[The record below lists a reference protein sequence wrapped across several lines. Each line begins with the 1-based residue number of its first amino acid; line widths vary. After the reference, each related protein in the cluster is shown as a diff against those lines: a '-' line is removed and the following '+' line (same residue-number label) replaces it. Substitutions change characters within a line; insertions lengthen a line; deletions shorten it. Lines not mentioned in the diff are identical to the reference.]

1 MYVDLERQG
10 YDLRGPGSEVIMS
23 FRTLLTVGAL
33 SLIAAGCASSGVVP
47 IGDGVYLI
55 SKKSIGCGFA
65 SAESI
70 KADLY
75 KEANEFCAERKKEI
89 HTVDVIAN
97 DGIPAVRCANA
108 ELHYTCVDA
117 PTR

>member
-1 MYVDLERQG
+1 MTL
-10 YDLRGPGSEVIMS
+10 
-23 FRTLLTVGAL
+23 RTLVAIGAL
-33 SLIAAGCASSGVVP
+33 SLIAAGCASSGVVS

-75 KEANEFCAERKKEI
+75 KEANEFCAGRKKEI
-89 HTVDVIAN
+89 RTVDVIAN
-97 DGIPAVRCANA
+97 DGIPMVRCANA
-108 ELHYTCVDA
+108 ELHFTCVDA
-117 PTR
+117 PKSPQ

>member
-1 MYVDLERQG
+1 MT
-10 YDLRGPGSEVIMS
+10 MS
-23 FRTLLTVGAL
+23 TRFAVGVL
-33 SLIAAGCASSGVVP
+33 SLITAGCASSGVVP
-47 IGDGVYLI
+47 IGDGVYLV

-89 HTVDVIAN
+89 HTVEVIAH

-108 ELHYTCVDA
+108 ELHFTCVDA
-117 PTR
+117 AKNSQ